1 MQPMSWTRREL
12 IKAASVAGV
21 AAAAGP
27 RAAFG
32 VNAPTGRAL
41 RILFIGG
48 TGFIGPHMVRQ
59 AQANGHSVTLF
70 NRGRT
75 NPHLFPEVEKFVG
88 DRDGG
93 LGVLQGKSWDAVID
107 TSGYVPR
114 VVRDSAEFL
123 RDNVHRYLFIST
135 GDAYADFVKVGLDED
150 YTLDTIDDPTNED
163 PSKHYGPLKVLCEK
177 AVQETYPD
185 RCTILRPGW
194 IIGAGDYNSI
204 SPYWPMRVHHGG
216 EVLAPGDQ
224 TDPVQIIDPHDLA
237 RFVMKTLE
245 EDINGI
251 YNTVGPGSPLTMAE
265 LLYGMRAVTTSP
277 VRFTWVPADFLAEME
292 VAAMTDLPIWFPPR
306 DDYPTP
312 APFEP
317 GAKGFHQISGQRA
330 IAAGLT
336 FRPLAE
342 TARSIIDE
350 YLARDEDWAA
360 TPRRFGLSLEREAEV
375 LAAWRERNG

>member
-1 MQPMSWTRREL
+1 MAVTRRDL
-12 IKAASVAGV
+12 IKAIGVAG
-21 AAAAGP
+21 AAAAIGP
-27 RAAFG
+27 ADVLGAIPQAR
-32 VNAPTGRAL
+32 RSL

-48 TGFIGPHMVRQ
+48 TGFIGPHMVRR
-59 AQANGHSVTLF
+59 AMARGHTVTLF

-75 NPHLFPEVEKFVG
+75 NPHLFPDVEKFRG

-93 LGVLQGKSWDAVID
+93 LDVLRGKSWDAVID

-114 VVRDSAEFL
+114 VVRDSAELL

-135 GDAYADFVKVGLDED
+135 GDAYADFIKIGIDED
-150 YTLDTIDDPTNED
+150 YTLDTIDDPTNEEV
-163 PSKHYGPLKVLCEK
+163 SKHYGPLKVLCEK
-177 AVQETYPD
+177 AVLDTYPD
-185 RCTILRPGW
+185 RSTILRPGW

-204 SPYWPMRVHHGG
+204 SPYWPVRVHDGG
-216 EVLAPGDQ
+216 EVLAPGDP
-224 TDPVQIIDPHDLA
+224 TDPLQIIDPHDLA
-237 RFVMKTLE
+237 RFVIKILE

-251 YNTVGPGSPLTMAE
+251 YNTVGPEAPMTMAE
-265 LLYGMRAVTTSP
+265 FLYGIRAVTSSR
-277 VRFTWVPADFLAEME
+277 VQFTWVPADFLVEMD
-292 VAAMTDLPIWFPPR
+292 VGAMTDLPIWFPPR

-317 GAKGFHQISGQRA
+317 GAKGFHQMSARRA

-350 YLARDEDWAA
+350 FLARGETWESS
-360 TPRRFGLSLEREAEV
+360 PRRFGLSREREAAV
-375 LAAWRERNG
+375 LAAWRTGL